1 MRKVECRV
9 VCRPAPT
16 LRPPPPPKRGRM
28 GGGLSANSPAGH
40 GLHRSFSPPPRDE
53 GENHR
58 KDTKTQRG
66 RIPIGATRHGGPKNK
81 SAGEARA
88 MKLSILPRPRAE
100 TQSLRV
106 FASLRFSPSSSVPAG
121 HGFSNRAAGGK
132 LFLIVCQDQGS
143 LRSRRGAAAAWRRSG
158 QATRGLSRRADRP
171 SPHVSG
177 SPAPHRPGR
186 DDRMEAYRERV
197 VLLLSW
203 RRSSGSRCHRST
215 CDAG

>member
-1 MRKVECRV
+1 MNSHILVRGPSWLFDIVNRRHATGHLPGTPATAVFPLDMGSIACFEPSAGRTGQRLTDDLARGAAEARNLRTSPLPQPGGGRDTTVE
-9 VCRPAPT
+9 PIS
-16 LRPPPPPKRGRM
+16 RPPRLR
-28 GGGLSANSPAGH
+28 A
-40 GLHRSFSPPPRDE
+40 
-53 GENHR
+53 
-58 KDTKTQRG
+58 
-66 RIPIGATRHGGPKNK
+66 IPC
-81 SAGEARA
+81 
-88 MKLSILPRPRAE
+88 
-100 TQSLRV
+100 
-106 FASLRFSPSSSVPAG
+106 ASTPLDM
-121 HGFSNRAAGGK
+121 GFSNRAAGGK